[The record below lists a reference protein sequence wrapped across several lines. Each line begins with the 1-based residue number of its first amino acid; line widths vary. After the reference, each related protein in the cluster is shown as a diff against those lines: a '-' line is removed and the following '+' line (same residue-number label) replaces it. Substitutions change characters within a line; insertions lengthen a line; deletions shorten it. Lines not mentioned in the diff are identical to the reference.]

1 MLKNLN
7 FVGGT
12 AITNTNEIMEKHILG
27 VIPARYAS
35 TRFAGKPLAMIG
47 NKPMIRWVY
56 ERMESS
62 FDHLYVATDD
72 RRIRHAVKKFG
83 GKVVMTSENHK
94 SGTER
99 CREAMERVRQKTG
112 EDFTHVVNIQGDE
125 PLIREEQIKE
135 LNSCFELPGTQI
147 ATLIKP
153 LEPGEDPGSSSL
165 VKVVIDKNFRALYFS
180 RLPIP
185 SIRGDAP
192 GKNTGGVPRYKHIG
206 LYAYQSSVLQEI
218 CELPASALETAEKL
232 EQLRWLENGYRIQ
245 TRLTGYE
252 TMGVDTPEDLEAV
265 KGTLGLT

>member
-1 MLKNLN
+1 MQ
-7 FVGGT
+7 
-12 AITNTNEIMEKHILG
+12 ITNKIMEKNILG

-35 TRFAGKPLAMIG
+35 TRFPGKPLAMIG

-56 ERMESS
+56 ERLESF

-72 RRIRHAVKKFG
+72 RRIRHTVKKFG
-83 GKVVMTSENHK
+83 GKVIMTSENHR

-99 CREAMERVRQKTG
+99 CRETMEILHRKTG

-135 LNSCFELPGTQI
+135 LISCFELPGTQI

-153 LEPGEDPGSSSL
+153 IEPEENPGTPNL
-165 VKVVIDKNFRALYFS
+165 VKAVIDKNFRALYFS

-185 SIRGDAP
+185 YLRSDTPA
-192 GKNTGGVPRYKHIG
+192 KNGGVKRYKHIG
-206 LYAYQSSVLQEI
+206 LYAYQSAVLQEI
-218 CELPASALETAEKL
+218 CDLPPSALETAEQL

-245 TRLTGYE
+245 TRLTSYE
-252 TMGVDTPEDLEAV
+252 SMGVDTPQDLESV
-265 KGTLGLT
+265 IGTLGLT